1 MEEHCTENDVVFVQ
15 VGIFNVDMTIS
26 LTRSGVGKGFSK
38 SSEGNSKVV
47 ILVCESDVE
56 AIVPQVGVGST
67 RLRSEAIT
75 H

>member
-1 MEEHCTENDVVFVQ
+1 
-15 VGIFNVDMTIS
+15 MTIS